1 MKLERTYVSLK
12 VLGDRFV
19 SMNAFGILRGRYVG
33 KAVVWLHNQV
43 VMQSFQRQSGLC
55 NKT

>member
-19 SMNAFGILRGRYVG
+19 SINAFGILRGRYVLARP
-33 KAVVWLHNQV
+33 KNIRTPNRICTRYL
-43 VMQSFQRQSGLC
+43 M
-55 NKT
+55 

>member
-33 KAVVWLHNQV
+33 KVVVWLHNQL